1 MQPLDI
7 KMEIQTKIC
16 KYQSEV
22 LFMNVDLNQSPE
34 VHKTP

>member
-7 KMEIQTKIC
+7 SMEVQTKIC
-16 KYQSEV
+16 KYHSEV
-22 LFMNVDLNQSPE
+22 LLMNVDLNPTPE